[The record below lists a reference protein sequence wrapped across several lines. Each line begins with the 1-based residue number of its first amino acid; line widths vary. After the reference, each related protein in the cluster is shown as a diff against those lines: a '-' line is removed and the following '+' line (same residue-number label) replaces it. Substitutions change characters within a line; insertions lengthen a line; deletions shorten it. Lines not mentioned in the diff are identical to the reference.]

1 MASQGEET
9 ISIIRIETGQAV
21 KSVNELRENVKILK
35 ERLGDLQ
42 IGSTEYQDTLEKLNE
57 NQRAIKDAMYATSA
71 SMEEVAANAKGINVV
86 FDENNKLINQEN
98 QSYNALVNTMAEL
111 KTQWRS
117 TSDEAQ
123 RANLGQQI
131 KQINDQLK
139 DMDASVGNYSR
150 SVGDYTNSV
159 KKALGDFPKFAD
171 PAKNALK
178 AVNDTTSLLA
188 GNPIM
193 GIIAL
198 VTPLIVKITES
209 LKEDET
215 SMGAIKALMDSIK
228 PIMDFFQGI
237 LENVVSFLAEI
248 ITKAAE
254 FLGSSGIFQKI
265 IKGVVGVGNS
275 ILQFMIAP
283 IKGVVA
289 AVKVLQDEGVKG
301 IKNAAKAMNDEFN
314 KGISFKDNFETGAA
328 MTEKLAAGAKSKKS
342 DMEKAGKEVGD
353 SFAKGLEKSVDD
365 TLKRLEKRQDQMLK
379 DQLDTDKL
387 VDEWQEE
394 FEDEMED
401 YWEELE
407 ETERRKQVIREY
419 EEEQERLHNEAI
431 LEADRKLNED
441 RAKIAQQR
449 IDTIYAVADATASVL
464 GSLADLYEADEENAQ
479 KNAEKVKGLR
489 IAAATIDTIQ
499 GAVTA
504 FAQAQQLGPIA
515 GPIVGAI
522 NAAAVTAAGIAQ
534 IAKIKSTKVN
544 GSSTTSPGSIPA
556 VANAPVVSR
565 DIPQVRS
572 VTSASEEERL
582 NQMASDQRVVLVM
595 SDLEVKQNQSKV
607 QVAEAS
613 F

>member
-171 PAKNALK
+171 PAKKALK
-178 AVNDTTSLLA
+178 EVNDTTSLLA

-215 SMGAIKALMDSIK
+215 SMGAIKALMDSMK
-228 PIMDFFQGI
+228 PVMDFFQGI

-254 FLGSSGIFQKI
+254 FLGNSGIFQKI

-283 IKGVVA
+283 IKGVIA
-289 AVKVLQDEGVKG
+289 AVKVFQEEG
-301 IKNAAKAMNDEFN
+301 IKGLRNAAKAMNDELN
-314 KGISFKDNFETGAA
+314 NGIAFKENFENGAS
-328 MTEKLAAGAKSKKS
+328 MVDTMISGAKSKKK
-342 DMEKAGKEVGD
+342 DVEKAAKEVGD
-353 SFAKGLEKSVDD
+353 SFAKGLEKSVDEA
-365 TLKRLEKRQDQMLK
+365 LKRMEKRQDQMLK
-379 DQLDTDKL
+379 DQLDTDNL

-394 FEDEMED
+394 FDAEMDD
-401 YWEELE
+401 YFASMEEAEL
-407 ETERRKQVIREY
+407 RKQIMRDYEIEQ
-419 EEEQERLHNEAI
+419 EEEHRRRLAE
-431 LEADRKLNED
+431 
-441 RAKIAQQR
+441 IAQQR
-449 IDTIYAVADATASVL
+449 IDTMFAVADATSSVL

-595 SDLEVKQNQSKV
+595 SDLEVKQNQQKV